1 MNTVIMIEI
10 MILLKNHLP
19 ICHLRKLTLL
29 INPSPDEHFPDP
41 PKQVYTVTNNLYSN
55 LSIFTRSI
63 VFLPAIFSGY
73 CLSGEHFSTGR
84 QLAWQRVRQ
93 ADSLPG
99 EQSVFRSSRLPKFTI
114 SVIYMY
120 IE

>member
-29 INPSPDEHFPDP
+29 INPSPDEHFPDVPSPDDP

-55 LSIFTRSI
+55 LSIFT
-63 VFLPAIFSGY
+63 
-73 CLSGEHFSTGR
+73 
-84 QLAWQRVRQ
+84 
-93 ADSLPG
+93 
-99 EQSVFRSSRLPKFTI
+99 
-114 SVIYMY
+114 
-120 IE
+120 